1 MEIYKKDNTV
11 FQVAEAGDDW
21 YDCMSF
27 DLANNGIGIA
37 TSGEVVTSG
46 GYDKLFSDI
55 KLYVD
60 ECTCMQVAQDLADNW
75 HENETIKDI
84 AIADDYIES
93 VNGMH
98 DLKVLLNSLSVNIG
112 NSSKFSTYK
121 TAFFQNIAYIWIF
134 NLETFNWEAFAKS
147 KNLTNGN
154 VKMPSL
160 HEFLKQLASPCDGFT
175 KIKEEH
181 CEAVYVMDSAIEN
194 KGGLDQ
200 YMLDVFGAKKA

>member
-11 FQVAEAGDDW
+11 FQASEADDDW

-37 TSGEVVTSG
+37 IDGEVVTSG

-55 KLYVD
+55 KRYVD
-60 ECTCMQVAQDLADNW
+60 GRTRIQVAQDLADNW
-75 HENETIKDI
+75 HESETISDI
-84 AIADDYIES
+84 ATTDDYIES

-98 DLKVLLNSLSVNIG
+98 DLKVLLNSLSTNIDD
-112 NSSKFSTYK
+112 SDKFSMHK
-121 TAFFQNIAYIWIF
+121 TAFFQSTACIWIF

-160 HEFLKQLASPCDGFT
+160 HEFLEQLASPCDGFT
-175 KIKEEH
+175 KIKEENR
-181 CEAVYVMDSAIEN
+181 EAVYVMDSAIEN
-194 KGGLDQ
+194 QGGLDQ